1 MGAELT
7 FEGDESVL
15 EPERDTGYK
24 GSERCRI
31 ARYNMVHFMTFTS
44 TAKKEEGREG
54 EIDSRI
60 NSNQGELSPEG
71 ASEHGPDQ
79 THVSGWCARRCSPRG
94 HGQAP
99 LEAPS
104 GLCQLSA
111 PALSFTDRRMG
122 VTVTSA
128 SRRHEITRVRSAKR
142 SGQCPGFCTVC
153 QRDASVSVVKKCPLW
168 SLRPALPGGHT
179 SKAWAGLSP
188 TWPRPPVTGRAA
200 QLGAPPPS
208 TRQRRPPQGSCTSAQ
223 HL

>member
-1 MGAELT
+1 MT
-7 FEGDESVL
+7 
-15 EPERDTGYK
+15 K
-24 GSERCRI
+24 GSCPQRWPRSTDRTRRTYQGGVHDDAHPEATARPHSKPRLACACR
-31 ARYNMVHFMTFTS
+31 
-44 TAKKEEGREG
+44 
-54 EIDSRI
+54 
-60 NSNQGELSPEG
+60 
-71 ASEHGPDQ
+71 
-79 THVSGWCARRCSPRG
+79 
-94 HGQAP
+94 AP
-99 LEAPS
+99 LT
-104 GLCQLSA
+104 LS
-111 PALSFTDRRMG
+111 LTNRRMG

-128 SRRHEITRVRSAKR
+128 SPRHEIPRVRSAKR

-223 HL
+223 HP